1 MLNEIYQSLDPVAF
15 SLGPLSVRWYGIA
28 YVVGFICAALI
39 LYRVARR
46 WKVRVDVDALLTV
59 MVCVIV
65 GVIVGARLGYVLFYG
80 DGYYLSHPL
89 EILAFNKGGMS
100 FHGGLIGALL
110 SGIVAARIT
119 KIPYLTLADL
129 GCIAAP
135 VGLFFGRCANFVN
148 GELWGAPTDAAWGV
162 VFGGAAGMMPR
173 HPSQL
178 YEALLEGVVIFVVLY
193 ALSRREPP
201 RPRGTFLGLFLMMYG
216 TFRFLVEFVREPDV
230 QLGYLWG
237 GWLTMG
243 QLLSLPLIIV
253 GVAVFV
259 YALRRRLPQRG
270 LGVAGNDPGR

>member
-59 MVCVIV
+59 MVSVIV

-119 KIPYLTLADL
+119 KIPLFD
-129 GCIAAP
+129 
-135 VGLFFGRCANFVN
+135 VGRFGLHRRSRRLVLRPMRELRQRRAVGRANRC
-148 GELWGAPTDAAWGV
+148 GV
-162 VFGGAAGMMPR
+162 GRGVRGAAGMMPR

-178 YEALLEGVVIFVVLY
+178 YEALLEGVVIFIVLY
-193 ALSRREPP
+193 ALSRR
-201 RPRGTFLGLFLMMYG
+201 
-216 TFRFLVEFVREPDV
+216 
-230 QLGYLWG
+230 
-237 GWLTMG
+237 
-243 QLLSLPLIIV
+243 S
-253 GVAVFV
+253 
-259 YALRRRLPQRG
+259 RR
-270 LGVAGNDPGR
+270 A